1 MKKVDHI
8 LKAGYVLTME
18 DSSLIIE
25 DGAVVV
31 KGNRI
36 ADVGTAE
43 EIEKN
48 YQAKNVIVDKNAI
61 IMPGLV
67 NTHTHA
73 PMVYFRG
80 MADDLPLKE
89 WLEKHI
95 WPAEEKW
102 LGPEFVRDASEL
114 ACLEMLKAGITTYS
128 DMYFFEE
135 ASAEAVHTLGIRAVL
150 GAGVL
155 DFPSVT
161 AKTLD
166 EYFDKAE
173 AFIQQFRDDPLVVP
187 SIAPHAPYTCG
198 PDTYR
203 RAASLAEKYDIRL
216 HTHLSE
222 TEWEVQEVKKRYGLS
237 PVKHMASVGALNVRM
252 LAAHCVWVDDTEID
266 LLAENNVS
274 VSHCLESNL
283 KLASGIAPV
292 VRMLDKGVRVAFGTD
307 GAASNNDL
315 DIISEMSTAAKLH
328 KTVAGDP
335 TALSAHQAVLMAT
348 RQGAEALGMG
358 DRLGRIRKGFIAD
371 IIMIDLNRTH
381 LTPLYD
387 IYSHI
392 AYSARASDVGYVM
405 VNGKMVVK
413 EGEPIL
419 CSEDEIIV
427 KANRWASN
435 IKG

>member
-1 MKKVDHI
+1 MEKVDHI

-18 DSSLIIE
+18 DSYEIIE
-25 DGAVVV
+25 DGAVAV
-31 KGNRI
+31 KGNKI
-36 ADVGTAE
+36 ADVGTAV

-48 YQAKNVIVDKNAI
+48 YRSKNVVADRNAI

-135 ASAEAVHTLGIRAVL
+135 ASAEAVHALGIRAVL
-150 GAGVL
+150 GAGIL
-155 DFPSVT
+155 DLPSVA

-173 AFIQQFRDDPLVVP
+173 TFIQQFRDDPLVVP

-198 PDTYR
+198 PETYR

-237 PVKHMASVGALNVRM
+237 PVKHMASVGALNDRM

-292 VRMLDKGVRVAFGTD
+292 VRMLDAGIRVAFGTD

-335 TALSAHQAVLMAT
+335 TALSARQAVLMAT
-348 RQGAEALGMG
+348 RWGAEALGMG

-371 IIMIDLNRTH
+371 IIMIDLNRSH

-387 IYSHI
+387 ICSHI
-392 AYSARASDVGYVM
+392 AYSVRASDVGYVM
-405 VNGKMVVK
+405 VDGKMVVN
-413 EGEPIL
+413 EGEPVL
-419 CSEDEIIV
+419 CSGDEIIA
-427 KANRWASN
+427 KANRWASK

>member
-1 MKKVDHI
+1 MEKVDHI
-8 LKAGYVLTME
+8 LKAGYVLTLE
-18 DSSLIIE
+18 DSSGIIE
-25 DGAVVV
+25 DGAVAIR
-31 KGNRI
+31 GNKI
-36 ADVGTAE
+36 ADVGTE
-43 EIEKN
+43 EEVEKN
-48 YQAKNVIVDKNAI
+48 YQSKNVIARKNAI

-114 ACLEMLKAGITTYS
+114 ACLEMLKVGITTYN

-135 ASAEAVHTLGIRAVL
+135 ASAEAVHALGIRAVL
-150 GAGVL
+150 GVGIL

-173 AFIQQFRDDPLVVP
+173 AFIRQFRDDPLVVP
-187 SIAPHAPYTCG
+187 AIAPHAPYTCG

-203 RAASLAEKYDIRL
+203 RAASLAEKYDVRL

-237 PVKHMASVGALNVRM
+237 PVKHMSSVGALNDRM

-266 LLAENNVS
+266 LLAEHNVS

-292 VRMLDKGVRVAFGTD
+292 VRMLDAGVRVAFGTD

-335 TALSAHQAVLMAT
+335 TVLNARQAVLMAT
-348 RQGAEALGMG
+348 RWGAEALGMG
-358 DRLGRIRKGFIAD
+358 DRLGRIREGFIAD
-371 IIMIDLNRTH
+371 MIMIDLNRTH

-392 AYSARASDVGYVM
+392 AYSARASDVGCVM
-405 VNGKMVVK
+405 VDGKMVVN
-413 EGEPIL
+413 EGEPVL
-419 CSEDEIIV
+419 CPEDEIIV
-427 KANRWASN
+427 KANRWASK